1 LGVWACG
8 WAQTPT
14 NINKMEDKKMNN
26 MFNFMVYRNLSLLGV
41 MIVVA
46 GFRDK
51 ESAEEYIELLK
62 SKYPQEVYYVKE
74 VKEVERLRDS

>member
-14 NINKMEDKKMNN
+14 NIIKMEVNKMNN
-26 MFNFMVYRNLSLLGV
+26 MFNFMVYRDLSLLGV

-51 ESAEEYIELLK
+51 ESAED
-62 SKYPQEVYYVKE
+62 YVNFIKIKNPHDDYCIKE

>member
-1 LGVWACG
+1 VFGLVGG
-8 WAQTPT
+8 LKHPS
-14 NINKMEDKKMNN
+14 NINKMEVKKMNN

-51 ESAEEYIELLK
+51 ESAEEYVNFLK
-62 SKYPQEVYYVKE
+62 IKNPHDDYCIKE